1 MSFHSGFLPSFWTT
15 VKKGFILHYGEFFL
29 PWMEGRRTEDVAQ
42 CAYCKASYL
51 YSEWK
56 YNMIKTAQVS
66 AGKKEN
72 SPGFESG
79 CKHLNISQ
87 CRENTPSVKWEKLL
101 VRPQDGFT
109 AHLDQFSPCVAD
121 RFAKSLDHMILWI
134 HLARVQAMH
143 FWLNQSVVFNEL
155 LAATGGLDVECGLF
169 YQNWQV
175 YVIERRAKIN
185 TEGFLDGEHVFKHE
199 FCCPTVPDWLKLALI
214 TNRVFIFTVPDL
226 SVVPFQIVL
235 GNKPSSMARLT
246 NFQC

>member
-1 MSFHSGFLPSFWTT
+1 
-15 VKKGFILHYGEFFL
+15 
-29 PWMEGRRTEDVAQ
+29 MESLRTEDVAQ

-79 CKHLNISQ
+79 YKRLNISQ

-185 TEGFLDGEHVFKHE
+185 TEGFLDDMFSNMSFVDH
-199 FCCPTVPDWLKLALI
+199 CSWLVEVSSNYQQSFYFYRAW
-214 TNRVFIFTVPDL
+214 
-226 SVVPFQIVL
+226 PFRCAFSD
-235 GNKPSSMARLT
+235 SSG
-246 NFQC
+246 

>member
-1 MSFHSGFLPSFWTT
+1 
-15 VKKGFILHYGEFFL
+15 
-29 PWMEGRRTEDVAQ
+29 MESLRTEDVAQ

-79 CKHLNISQ
+79 YKRLNISQ

-185 TEGFLDGEHVFKHE
+185 TERFLDDMFSNMSFVDHCSWLVEVSSNYQHVYFYRA
-199 FCCPTVPDWLKLALI
+199 W
-214 TNRVFIFTVPDL
+214 
-226 SVVPFQIVL
+226 PFRCAFSD
-235 GNKPSSMARLT
+235 SSE
-246 NFQC
+246 

>member
-1 MSFHSGFLPSFWTT
+1 
-15 VKKGFILHYGEFFL
+15 
-29 PWMEGRRTEDVAQ
+29 MEGRRTEDVAQ

-79 CKHLNISQ
+79 YKRLNISQ

-175 YVIERRAKIN
+175 YVIENEQRSILKAFLMENMFSNMSFVAHCSWLVEVSSNYQHVYFYRA
-185 TEGFLDGEHVFKHE
+185 
-199 FCCPTVPDWLKLALI
+199 W
-214 TNRVFIFTVPDL
+214 
-226 SVVPFQIVL
+226 PFRCAFSD
-235 GNKPSSMARLT
+235 SSE
-246 NFQC
+246 

>member
-56 YNMIKTAQVS
+56 YNMIKAAQVS

-79 CKHLNISQ
+79 YKRLNISQ

-185 TEGFLDGEHVFKHE
+185 TERFLDDMFSNMSFVDH
-199 FCCPTVPDWLKLALI
+199 CSWLVEVSSNYQQSFYFYRAW
-214 TNRVFIFTVPDL
+214 
-226 SVVPFQIVL
+226 PFRCAFSD
-235 GNKPSSMARLT
+235 SSE
-246 NFQC
+246 

>member
-79 CKHLNISQ
+79 YKRLNISQ
-87 CRENTPSVKWEKLL
+87 CRESTPSVKWEKLL

-185 TEGFLDGEHVFKHE
+185 TERFLDDMFSNMSFVDH
-199 FCCPTVPDWLKLALI
+199 CSWLVEVSSNYQQSFYFYRAW
-214 TNRVFIFTVPDL
+214 
-226 SVVPFQIVL
+226 PFRCAFSD
-235 GNKPSSMARLT
+235 SSE
-246 NFQC
+246 

>member
-1 MSFHSGFLPSFWTT
+1 
-15 VKKGFILHYGEFFL
+15 
-29 PWMEGRRTEDVAQ
+29 MESLRTEDVAQ

-72 SPGFESG
+72 SSGFESG

-185 TEGFLDGEHVFKHE
+185 TEGFLDDMFSNMSFVDH
-199 FCCPTVPDWLKLALI
+199 CSWLVEVSS
-214 TNRVFIFTVPDL
+214 NYQQSFYFYR
-226 SVVPFQIVL
+226 SWPFRCAFSD
-235 GNKPSSMARLT
+235 SSE
-246 NFQC
+246 

>member
-79 CKHLNISQ
+79 YKRLNISQ
-87 CRENTPSVKWEKLL
+87 CREDTPSVKWEKLL

-175 YVIERRAKIN
+175 YVIENEQRSILKAFLMENMFSN
-185 TEGFLDGEHVFKHE
+185 TE
-199 FCCPTVPDWLKLALI
+199 FCCPLFLI
-214 TNRVFIFTVPDL
+214 GW
-226 SVVPFQIVL
+226 S
-235 GNKPSSMARLT
+235 
-246 NFQC
+246 

>member
-1 MSFHSGFLPSFWTT
+1 
-15 VKKGFILHYGEFFL
+15 
-29 PWMEGRRTEDVAQ
+29 MEGRRTEDVAQ

-56 YNMIKTAQVS
+56 YNMIKAAQVS

-79 CKHLNISQ
+79 YKRLNISQ

-185 TEGFLDGEHVFKHE
+185 TERFLDDMFSNMSFVDH
-199 FCCPTVPDWLKLALI
+199 CSWLVEVSSNYQQSFYFYRAW
-214 TNRVFIFTVPDL
+214 
-226 SVVPFQIVL
+226 PFRCAFSD
-235 GNKPSSMARLT
+235 SSE
-246 NFQC
+246 

>member
-79 CKHLNISQ
+79 YKRLNISQ

-175 YVIERRAKIN
+175 YVIENEQRSILKA
-185 TEGFLDGEHVFKHE
+185 FLMENMFSNMSFVAQLF
-199 FCCPTVPDWLKLALI
+199 LI
-214 TNRVFIFTVPDL
+214 GW
-226 SVVPFQIVL
+226 S
-235 GNKPSSMARLT
+235 
-246 NFQC
+246 

>member
-1 MSFHSGFLPSFWTT
+1 
-15 VKKGFILHYGEFFL
+15 
-29 PWMEGRRTEDVAQ
+29 MESLRTEDVAQ

-51 YSEWK
+51 YSDWK

-72 SPGFESG
+72 SSGFESG

-109 AHLDQFSPCVAD
+109 AHLDQFSPCVAA

-185 TEGFLDGEHVFKHE
+185 TERFLDDMFSNMSFVDH
-199 FCCPTVPDWLKLALI
+199 CSWLVEVSSNYQQSFYFYRAW
-214 TNRVFIFTVPDL
+214 
-226 SVVPFQIVL
+226 PFRCAFSD
-235 GNKPSSMARLT
+235 SSE
-246 NFQC
+246 

>member
-1 MSFHSGFLPSFWTT
+1 
-15 VKKGFILHYGEFFL
+15 
-29 PWMEGRRTEDVAQ
+29 MEGRRTEDVAQ

-79 CKHLNISQ
+79 YKRLNISQ

-175 YVIERRAKIN
+175 YVIENEQRSILKA
-185 TEGFLDGEHVFKHE
+185 FLMENMFSNMSFVAQLF
-199 FCCPTVPDWLKLALI
+199 LI
-214 TNRVFIFTVPDL
+214 GW
-226 SVVPFQIVL
+226 S
-235 GNKPSSMARLT
+235 
-246 NFQC
+246 